1 MKPIYTTERVIGDTT
16 YIIENV
22 FSEHARESACDKIKK
37 LILRDACCLAA
48 PMDTKPVG
56 NTALT
61 KTVPSAQRTVQK
73 RIVTKTEQTM
83 AS

>member
-1 MKPIYTTERVIGDTT
+1 MKPIYTTEKVIGDTT
-16 YIIENV
+16 YIVENV

-37 LILRDACCLAA
+37 LILRDACSLAA

-56 NTALT
+56 NTALM
-61 KTVPSAQRTVQK
+61 KTGPSAQRPVQMK
-73 RIVTKTEQTM
+73 RTCDSMQDV

>member
-1 MKPIYTTERVIGDTT
+1 MKPIYTTERVIGNTT

-37 LILRDACCLAA
+37 LILRDACSLAA
-48 PMDTKPVG
+48 SMDTKPVG
-56 NTALT
+56 NTALM
-61 KTVPSAQRTVQK
+61 KTVLSAQGALQK
-73 RIVTKTEQTM
+73 KIVTKTEQTM